1 MAAARRVADK
11 HSVRAEPVAVGQFV
25 GGRTIQVPAVVWTRL
40 PIMALTVVRGD
51 DERAD
56 DPSHAMDHH
65 LTAGTPTTVGSHD

>member
-1 MAAARRVADK
+1 VWPTSTRFGPSRW
-11 HSVRAEPVAVGQFV
+11 PVGQFV

-56 DPSHAMDHH
+56 DERAMPRII
-65 LTAGTPTTVGSHD
+65 T